1 MTHVTEWL
9 PRECAQVSEPV
20 DVRLHA
26 PVPDVVVVRVAGALD
41 AAAAPVLAER
51 VGQQYR
57 RACHVVLDLT
67 DVTYLGANGLR
78 VLRELLRRAARV
90 GVRVHLTADHRAVC
104 RPLQLAGMGRTPVL
118 SPSADLVLARLLCRR
133 SAASATAPRFRAPVH
148 DASASP
154 RFQTQLELLLAAAVE
169 EPAAPAPRLAHTR

>member
-9 PRECAQVSEPV
+9 PRDCTQVPEPV

-133 SAASATAPRFRAPVH
+133 STATATAFSAPAH

-169 EPAAPAPRLAHTR
+169 EPVVPAPRLAHTR